1 MKENG
6 KTGKVLIYAAL
17 IIGAVMMVVPFYW
30 MIITAFKT
38 PEQVAQMPP
47 IWWPTSFLTENF
59 EYVLSSGEFARYIIN
74 SIIVAVISVSL
85 TVLVTILTAFAFSR
99 LKFPGR
105 DIIFS
110 LFLGFMMVPFELLAI
125 TNYVT
130 IVRLEWIDTYRALT
144 LPYIANVLY
153 IYILRN
159 FFLGI
164 PDSLYW
170 AARIDGASNF
180 KYLWR
185 IMVPISKPAIITIVL
200 LNGIDSWNSFLWPM
214 LVTNEPE
221 MRTVTVGLTSF
232 VQAAGVRYE
241 RLMAAAFIVVIP
253 MMILFAFAIL
263 GDSLAF
269 WRLHHSWRRFAVAAY
284 PSSLE
289 HRP

>member
-1 MKENG
+1 M
-6 KTGKVLIYAAL
+6 
-17 IIGAVMMVVPFYW
+17 
-30 MIITAFKT
+30 
-38 PEQVAQMPP
+38 
-47 IWWPTSFLTENF
+47 
-59 EYVLSSGEFARYIIN
+59 LSSGEFARYIIN
-74 SIIVAVISVSL
+74 SVIVAVISVSL

-125 TNYVT
+125 TNYIT
-130 IVRLEWIDTYRALT
+130 IVRLEWIDTYKALT

-185 IMVPISKPAIITIVL
+185 IMVPIAKPAIITIVL

-214 LVTNEPE
+214 LVTNEP
-221 MRTVTVGLTSF
+221 
-232 VQAAGVRYE
+232 
-241 RLMAAAFIVVIP
+241 
-253 MMILFAFAIL
+253 
-263 GDSLAF
+263 
-269 WRLHHSWRRFAVAAY
+269 
-284 PSSLE
+284 
-289 HRP
+289 